1 MMTWKTRLL
10 HFERMC
16 DGLVE
21 HFLLQH
27 KILGFLLIFIGMP
40 LVTLSAV
47 CICSTV
53 LYCRWPWRLGTCE
66 EGLNTILIRALKN

>member
-27 KILGFLLIFIGMP
+27 KILGVLVLP
-40 LVTLSAV
+40 L
-47 CICSTV
+47 
-53 LYCRWPWRLGTCE
+53 
-66 EGLNTILIRALKN
+66 ALAFGYL

>member
-27 KILGFLLIFIGMP
+27 KILLLIFIGMP

-53 LYCRWPWRLGTCE
+53 LVLPL
-66 EGLNTILIRALKN
+66 ALAFGYL

>member
-53 LYCRWPWRLGTCE
+53 LVLPWRLGTCE

>member
-53 LYCRWPWRLGTCE
+53 LGTAAGLGVWVPVK
-66 EGLNTILIRALKN
+66 RALIQF

>member
-47 CICSTV
+47 CISCTAAG
-53 LYCRWPWRLGTCE
+53 LGVWVPVK
-66 EGLNTILIRALKN
+66 RALIQF

>member
-27 KILGFLLIFIGMP
+27 NASGDAVGGMYLLHRSCTAAGLGVWVP
-40 LVTLSAV
+40 VK
-47 CICSTV
+47 
-53 LYCRWPWRLGTCE
+53 
-66 EGLNTILIRALKN
+66 RALIQF

>member
-1 MMTWKTRLL
+1 MMIWKTRLL

-40 LVTLSAV
+40 LVTLAAV
-47 CICSTV
+47 CICSTLIV
-53 LYCRWPWRLGTCE
+53 LPIAWLW
-66 EGLNTILIRALKN
+66 GLI